1 MRHASTSP
9 TSPPQDTSAP
19 PPVPPP
25 ETARLTWRGV
35 ALAIVFQIAILF
47 WVVRSEITARV
58 FMSSWSICLPGILL
72 LLGLRF
78 ASAALGRFRLSQ
90 AELLISYIAIST
102 TVMLAGYN
110 FMQLWLPS
118 LGTPFFFAS
127 GGNRWAEFHPYIP
140 TWLAPRDPEVLRGLF
155 AGSTPIPWRHWW
167 LPLLAWSSL
176 ILAVAGL
183 TLCLAILLGRRW
195 IRRER
200 LAFPTAVLPL
210 EITAADT
217 PLFRNRLFWIAFL
230 IPAILE
236 SLLAINYYVPSVPAL
251 TLKHREVS
259 EGLVNLPWTSLRP
272 IVFGTTPF
280 IVGLAFLAP
289 TDVSLSIWVFHW
301 FVKLQRL
308 LALLYGYVDATDL
321 GSRGEPHLDDQTV
334 GAFLGYGFFIL
345 WGFWRYDRARSR
357 AEKRAQEA
365 SEQDMGLDRIATI
378 GLAATG
384 AYVLFFMTAAGMP
397 LSLAVGVLSLYVLIV
412 LVMSRARA
420 EAGFA
425 WTYGPDRGTASIAH
439 ILVQTFG
446 STGYSPRALGLLG
459 FFNWFWWD
467 LRFSAM
473 PGQMEALK
481 IGDSIRLPWSRLLA
495 LMLLAL
501 VAALLA
507 GGYACLR
514 DSYHYGWATS
524 YVYVGPAA
532 GAKVGMRLARDWI
545 ENPKSP
551 QWDRTFWA
559 AGGATFTVLLSVL
572 RQRLLWWPLH
582 PVGYVM
588 ASTPTSYSF
597 WSHYFIAWALK
608 SLILRYGGMRLYRQ
622 FLPCVFGMILGDIV
636 TQTLWS
642 LVCSVFDLPVYQFVT

>member
-1 MRHASTSP
+1 LAHPSSTP
-9 TSPPQDTSAP
+9 TVTRDAANP
-19 PPVPPP
+19 PPA
-25 ETARLTWRGV
+25 TALPTAQLTWRGV
-35 ALAIVFQIAILF
+35 VLAIVCQVALLF

-72 LLGLRF
+72 LLGLRI
-78 ASAALGRFRLSQ
+78 AGAALGRFRLTQ
-90 AELLISYIAIST
+90 AELLTCYIAIST

-110 FMQLWLPS
+110 FMQLWLPA
-118 LGTPFFFAS
+118 LGTPFFFAT
-127 GGNRWAEFHPYIP
+127 GGNRWGELHPYIP
-140 TWLAPRDPEVLRGLF
+140 TWLAPRDPEALRGLF
-155 AGSTPIPWRHWW
+155 AGSSPIPWRHWW
-167 LPLLAWSSL
+167 LPLLAWASL
-176 ILAVAGL
+176 MLAVAGL

-200 LAFPTAVLPL
+200 LAFPTATLPL
-210 EITAADT
+210 EITASDT
-217 PLFRNRLFWIAFL
+217 ALFRNRLFWIAFL
-230 IPAILE
+230 IPAVLE

-251 TLKHREVS
+251 TLKHRDVS
-259 EGLVNLPWTSLRP
+259 EGLVNLPWTALRP
-272 IVFGTTPF
+272 IVFGLTPF

-308 LALLYGYVDATDL
+308 VALLYGYVDATDL

-334 GAFLGYGFFIL
+334 GAFVGYGLFIL
-345 WGFWRYDRARSR
+345 WGFWRYDRGRSR
-357 AEKRAQEA
+357 AQRRADA
-365 SEQDMGLDRIATI
+365 IPEQDAGLDRLATV
-378 GLAATG
+378 GLTATS
-384 AYVLFFMTAAGMP
+384 AYVLLFMTAAGMP
-397 LSLAVGVLSLYVLIV
+397 LSLAVGVLSLYILIV

-425 WTYGPDRGTASIAH
+425 WTYGPDRGTASISH
-439 ILVQTFG
+439 VLVQTFG
-446 STGYSPRALGLLG
+446 SSGYSTRSLALLG
-459 FFNWFWWD
+459 FFHWFWWD
-467 LRFSAM
+467 LRFSPM

-481 IGDSIRLPWSRLLA
+481 IGDSMRLPWRRLIGF
-495 LMLLAL
+495 MLLTLL
-501 VAALLA
+501 VALLA

-514 DSYHYGWATS
+514 DSYHFGWATS

-545 ENPKSP
+545 ENPSSP
-551 QWDRTFWA
+551 RWDRTSWA
-559 AGGATFTVLLSVL
+559 VGGAAFTLLL
-572 RQRLLWWPLH
+572 AAMRQRLLWWPLH

-597 WSHYFIAWALK
+597 WGHYFVAWALK

-622 FLPCVFGMILGDIV
+622 FLPCVLGMILGDIV

-642 LVCSVFDLPVYQFVT
+642 LVCSVLDLPVYQFVS